1 MHRIDIIEYKKKLL
15 QTSTSIDRGNR
26 WIPVEGI
33 CGSFFFD
40 EYHLTSMQY
49 SDFPAYRTKWGY
61 RTNHVDENAVEP
73 CKIWG
78 YEDFTLP

>member
-1 MHRIDIIEYKKKLL
+1 MA
-15 QTSTSIDRGNR
+15 
-26 WIPVEGI
+26 V
-33 CGSFFFD
+33 FFD